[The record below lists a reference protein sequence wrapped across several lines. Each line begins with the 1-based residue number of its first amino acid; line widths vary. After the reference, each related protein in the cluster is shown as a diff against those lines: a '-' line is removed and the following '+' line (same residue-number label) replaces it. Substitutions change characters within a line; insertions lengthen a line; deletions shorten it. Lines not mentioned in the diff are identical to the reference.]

1 MKRLPIRKSGNTFFA
16 DNVLM
21 LTTLL
26 FFVAVFVSVAGCQE
40 SDMSNDKQT
49 RLIAAENM
57 RLKKDLEQRTDE
69 LAEQKRLYESCLE
82 EKEALLAKNQT
93 YLQGK
98 EEIEKRAYAKSEE
111 LMRLLTDHMQQQRDK
126 LQAENETLKSRIE
139 SLEKDLEQL
148 SR

>member
-26 FFVAVFVSVAGCQE
+26 FFAAAFVSVAGCQE

-69 LAEQKRLYESCLE
+69 LAEQKRLYQSCLE
-82 EKEALLAKNQT
+82 EKEALLAENQT

-98 EEIEKRAYAKSEE
+98 EEIEKQAYEKSEG
-111 LMRLLTDHMQQQRDK
+111 LMRLLTDHMQQQRNK

-139 SLEKDLEQL
+139 SLEKELKQL